1 MVWNNVGIVKCFGE
15 EGDQSTSSI
24 EVEFH
29 DSSIHHGLHIPN
41 TLGHTMASL
50 SSQSLLLA
58 GPAQEDSPS
67 RIVCVNFAAWDG
79 HKEWATTLPLGEDA
93 LAFSAGDA
101 WVAVTTSRNLLRLF
115 SNSGHLACHDFS
127 PWTYTLPGRPRFQT
141 LYGLISF
148 FSGLV
153 PLWLDFKR

>member
-50 SSQSLLLA
+50 SSQALLLA
-58 GPAQEDSPS
+58 CPAQEDSPS

-79 HKEWATTLPLGEDA
+79 HKEWATTLPLGEDK
-93 LAFSAGDA
+93 AGEI
-101 WVAVTTSRNLLRLF
+101 LK
-115 SNSGHLACHDFS
+115 
-127 PWTYTLPGRPRFQT
+127 LPQTGSLQTGNTAEFQN
-141 LYGLISF
+141 F
-148 FSGLV
+148 
-153 PLWLDFKR
+153 